1 MLPQRSKHP
10 REMVITPKAST
21 SSYSAIPHA
30 FACFLETPREQL
42 PTRPRIVCQ
51 SWDDKDHPRVN
62 PRAGTTDVIHSRSRL
77 YITAQSQ
84 GAVAAQPPTRSIY
97 LSIDRSIDRSIC
109 LSIYLSICLSIVLF
123 IYLSLHFF
131 VFNLYISTYLSFYLS
146 LFIYIY
152 FFFYLYLCMHE

>member
-97 LSIDRSIDRSIC
+97 LSIDRSIDRSIYVYMCVCMMCVCVFACRVFSCICMC
-109 LSIYLSICLSIVLF
+109 LCRRRRL
-123 IYLSLHFF
+123 
-131 VFNLYISTYLSFYLS
+131 
-146 LFIYIY
+146 
-152 FFFYLYLCMHE
+152 